1 MHLDRDHPSN
11 RGVLEYFGRNHP
23 GQAPALEP
31 VTIPGASL
39 QRSTGSHPDIVD
51 HLWNLGAALPVECRA
66 LIHGR
71 AVLVSP
77 TRGLIFAAALGTEYG
92 LRLPPAEF
100 ALACSAGAEVIHDY
114 TTVGITLDLAER
126 FGPHWLFGTFDPRE
140 REWCHAALKFAESAQ

>member
-1 MHLDRDHPSN
+1 VHLDRDHPSN

-23 GQAPALEP
+23 GHAPALEP
-31 VTIPGASL
+31 VANPDASL

-66 LIHGR
+66 LIYGR

-77 TRGLIFAAALGTEYG
+77 TRGVIFAAALGTEYG

-100 ALACSAGAEVIHDY
+100 ALARSVGAEVIHNY

-126 FGPHWLFGTFDPRE
+126 FGPHWLFGTFDLRE
-140 REWCHAALKFAESAQ
+140 PEWCRAALAFSDRG